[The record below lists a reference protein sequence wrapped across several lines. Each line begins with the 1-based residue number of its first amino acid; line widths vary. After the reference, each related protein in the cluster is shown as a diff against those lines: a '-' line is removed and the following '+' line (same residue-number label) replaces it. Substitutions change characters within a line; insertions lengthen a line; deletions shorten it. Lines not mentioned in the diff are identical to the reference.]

1 MAWILVSRSY
11 WNYFYRKHPTSTQ
24 LKTTKSRYADTCP
37 KKIAEENKNNW
48 ILILFMTVFLKGF
61 ISLKEH
67 LLEEIV
73 QSVTGGKFQQASR
86 KKDSSWK
93 GSREWVGSN
102 WAGPE
107 NGFIL
112 CSHTHKVS
120 QLWSCLHDMN
130 DVRELAFG
138 HNGQH

>member
-11 WNYFYRKHPTSTQ
+11 WNCFYRKHPTSTQ

-48 ILILFMTVFLKGF
+48 ALILFMTVFLKGF
-61 ISLKEH
+61 INLKRASIGRDCS
-67 LLEEIV
+67 EE
-73 QSVTGGKFQQASR
+73 SFSR
-86 KKDSSWK
+86 PVEKKISSWK

-102 WAGPE
+102 WARPE
-107 NGFIL
+107 NDFIL
-112 CSHTHKVS
+112 CSHTHKAS